1 MPYGDRTNEVVFIG
15 RFKDRVQNLK
25 VIEQAFAECQLE
37 PFEVRKGI
45 DYWRKMP
52 DQFPQWT
59 PLTLASEGES
69 EYT

>member
-1 MPYGDRTNEVVFIG
+1 MVFIG
-15 RFKDRVQNLK
+15 RFKDRVQNLE

-37 PFEVRKGI
+37 PAEVRKGVG
-45 DYWRKMP
+45 YWRGIP

-59 PLTLASEGES
+59 PLAVSEEEP